1 MDVIIAFGV
10 SIAGSLLT
18 GTDFCTLFTF
28 TSIAT
33 ALLKYAYD
41 KTANRQIMHFRKK
54 PDTTLDK
61 YTLDKQLVKV

>member
-10 SIAGSLLT
+10 SSVGSLVT
-18 GTDFCTLFTF
+18 KTDFCTLFTF

-41 KTANRQIMHFRKK
+41 KTANR
-54 PDTTLDK
+54 
-61 YTLDKQLVKV
+61 